1 VDKPLE
7 INAEVK
13 KEEPKPKRIRY
24 VSVRQIR
31 AKGKSVLVEWLD
43 KGDFRRAYVPPDA
56 IKEDRINE
64 ELLEAAPQEGLDW
77 RNYVTVT
84 ATPEKIERQL
94 KRRGIWTEADLRA
107 NPQGIRQAFQ
117 EVYAPDMKELI
128 ERIQKEAIK

>member
-1 VDKPLE
+1 M
-7 INAEVK
+7 
-13 KEEPKPKRIRY
+13 
-24 VSVRQIR
+24 
-31 AKGKSVLVEWLD
+31 
-43 KGDFRRAYVPPDA
+43 PPDA

-107 NPQGIRQAFQ
+107 NPQGVRQAFQ